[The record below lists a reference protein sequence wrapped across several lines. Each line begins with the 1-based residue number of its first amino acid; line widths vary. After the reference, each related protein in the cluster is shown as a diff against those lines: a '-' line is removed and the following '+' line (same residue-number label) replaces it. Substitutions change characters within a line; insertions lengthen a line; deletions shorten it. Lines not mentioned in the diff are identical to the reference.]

1 MENVTVKNIFRL
13 EEEERE
19 EQIFRFLIE
28 EIRRNSR

>member
-1 MENVTVKNIFRL
+1 MESITVKNIFRL

-19 EQIFRFLIE
+19 EQIFRYLIE